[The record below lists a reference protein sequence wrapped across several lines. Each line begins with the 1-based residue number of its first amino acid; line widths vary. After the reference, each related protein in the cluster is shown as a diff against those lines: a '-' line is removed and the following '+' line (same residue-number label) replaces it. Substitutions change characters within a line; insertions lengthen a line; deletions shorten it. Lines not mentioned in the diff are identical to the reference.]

1 MGILRSP
8 PFFYTIIIM
17 PFPTT
22 NATQELPAINQI
34 LSSCGQ
40 APVTTLDQTNPD
52 VAIAYDTLLQVS
64 REVQAEGWTFNKEY
78 HYEFTPDN
86 NDEILIPSNIL
97 QIKLTEN
104 SANMDKDGIR
114 RSGKLY
120 DRHNHT
126 YDWTDETVEC
136 DVVWEFDW
144 VDLPQP
150 IQDFIVARSATFV
163 SQRIVGDAAQ
173 YQMLQQQEAYMR
185 ALALEYET
193 QQGQFTFFGHPQGH
207 TNYYQS
213 YQPFHALSR

>member
-1 MGILRSP
+1 
-8 PFFYTIIIM
+8 M

-52 VAIAYDTLLQVS
+52 VAVAYDTLLQVS

-78 HYEFTPDN
+78 HYEFTPDT
-86 NDEILIPSNIL
+86 DDQILIPSNIL

-104 SANMDKDGIR
+104 SANMDKDGVR

-136 DVVWEFDW
+136 DIVWEFDW

-150 IQDFIVARSATFV
+150 IQDFIVARAATFV
-163 SQRIVGDAAQ
+163 SQRIVGDQTQ

>member
-1 MGILRSP
+1 MGDFGL
-8 PFFYTIIIM
+8 PFFFYNIM

-52 VAIAYDTLLQVS
+52 VAVAYDTLQQVS

-78 HYEFTPDN
+78 HYEFTPDT
-86 NDEILIPSNIL
+86 DDQILIPSNIL

-104 SANMDKDGIR
+104 SANMDKDGVR

-136 DVVWEFDW
+136 DIVWEFDW

-163 SQRIVGDAAQ
+163 SQRIVGDTEQ

>member
-1 MGILRSP
+1 
-8 PFFYTIIIM
+8 M

-52 VAIAYDTLLQVS
+52 VAIAYDTLQQVS

-78 HYEFTPDN
+78 HYEFTPDT
-86 NDEILIPSNIL
+86 DDQILIPSNIL

-104 SANMDKDGIR
+104 SANMDKDGVR

-163 SQRIVGDAAQ
+163 SQRIVGDTEQ

>member
-1 MGILRSP
+1 
-8 PFFYTIIIM
+8 M

-86 NDEILIPSNIL
+86 DDQILIPSNIL

-104 SANMDKDGIR
+104 SANMDKDGVR

-150 IQDFIVARSATFV
+150 IQDFIVARAATFV
-163 SQRIVGDAAQ
+163 SQRIVGDQTQ

-193 QQGQFTFFGHPQGH
+193 PQGQFTFFGHPQGH

>member
-1 MGILRSP
+1 
-8 PFFYTIIIM
+8 M

-52 VAIAYDTLLQVS
+52 VAVAYDTLLQVS

-78 HYEFTPDN
+78 HYEFTPDT
-86 NDEILIPSNIL
+86 DDQILIPSNIL

-104 SANMDKDGIR
+104 SANMDKDGVR

-126 YDWTDETVEC
+126 YDWTDDTVEC

-150 IQDFIVARSATFV
+150 IQDFIVARAATFV
-163 SQRIVGDAAQ
+163 SQRIVGDTEQ

>member
-1 MGILRSP
+1 
-8 PFFYTIIIM
+8 M

-52 VAIAYDTLLQVS
+52 VAVAYDTLLQVS

-86 NDEILIPSNIL
+86 NDQILIPSNIL

-104 SANMDKDGIR
+104 SANMDKDGVR

-136 DVVWEFDW
+136 DIVWEFDW

-163 SQRIVGDAAQ
+163 SQRIVGDTEQ

>member
-1 MGILRSP
+1 
-8 PFFYTIIIM
+8 M

-78 HYEFTPDN
+78 HYEFTPDT
-86 NDEILIPSNIL
+86 DDQILIPSNIL

-104 SANMDKDGIR
+104 SANMDKDGVR
-114 RSGKLY
+114 RNGKLY

-126 YDWTDETVEC
+126 HKWTDDVVEC
-136 DVVWEFDW
+136 DIVWKFDW

-150 IQDFIVARSATFV
+150 IQDFIVARAATFV
-163 SQRIVGDAAQ
+163 SQRIVGDTNQ
-173 YQMLQQQEAYMR
+173 YEMLQQQEAYMR

>member
-1 MGILRSP
+1 MGGFGL
-8 PFFYTIIIM
+8 PFFFYNIM

-78 HYEFTPDN
+78 HYEMTPDT
-86 NDEILIPSNIL
+86 NDQILIPSNIL

-104 SANMDKDGIR
+104 SANMDKDGVR

-126 YDWTDETVEC
+126 YDWTDDTVEC
-136 DVVWEFDW
+136 DIVWEFDW

-150 IQDFIVARSATFV
+150 IQDFIVARAATFV
-163 SQRIVGDAAQ
+163 SQRIVGDNTQ

>member
-1 MGILRSP
+1 
-8 PFFYTIIIM
+8 M

-40 APVTTLDQTNPD
+40 APVTSLDQTNPD
-52 VAIAYDTLLQVS
+52 VAIAYDTLQQVS

-78 HYEFTPDN
+78 HYEFTPDT
-86 NDEILIPSNIL
+86 DDQILIPSNIL

-104 SANMDKDGIR
+104 SANMDKDGVR
-114 RSGKLY
+114 RNGKLY

-126 YDWTDETVEC
+126 YDWTDETVKC

-150 IQDFIVARSATFV
+150 IKDFIVARTATFV
-163 SQRIVGDAAQ
+163 SQRIVGDSAQ

>member
-1 MGILRSP
+1 MGGFGL
-8 PFFYTIIIM
+8 PFSFNNIM

-52 VAIAYDTLLQVS
+52 VAVAYDTLQQVS

-78 HYEFTPDN
+78 HYEFTPDT
-86 NDEILIPSNIL
+86 DDKILIPSNIL

-104 SANMDKDGIR
+104 SANMDKDGVR

-150 IQDFIVARSATFV
+150 IQDFIVARAATFV
-163 SQRIVGDAAQ
+163 SQRIVGDQTQ

>member
-1 MGILRSP
+1 
-8 PFFYTIIIM
+8 M

-52 VAIAYDTLLQVS
+52 VAIAYDTLQQVS

-86 NDEILIPSNIL
+86 DDQILIPSNIL

-104 SANMDKDGIR
+104 SANMDKDGVR

-126 YDWTDETVEC
+126 YDWTDETVKC

-150 IQDFIVARSATFV
+150 IKDFIVARTATFV
-163 SQRIVGDAAQ
+163 SQRIVGDQTQ

>member
-1 MGILRSP
+1 
-8 PFFYTIIIM
+8 M

-40 APVTTLDQTNPD
+40 APVTTLDTTNPD

-78 HYEFTPDN
+78 HYEMTPDT
-86 NDEILIPSNIL
+86 DDFILIPNNIVK
-97 QIKLTEN
+97 IKLTEN

-126 YDWTDETVEC
+126 YKWTDETVEC

-144 VDLPQP
+144 IDLPEP
-150 IQDFIVARSATFV
+150 IQNFIVARAAVFT
-163 SQRIVGDAAQ
+163 SQRIVGDNAQ
-173 YQMLQQQEAYMR
+173 YQMLQQQEAYAR
-185 ALALEYET
+185 AMALEYET

-213 YQPFHALSR
+213 YQPFKALSR

>member
-1 MGILRSP
+1 MGGFGL
-8 PFFYTIIIM
+8 PFSFNNIM

-52 VAIAYDTLLQVS
+52 VAVAYDTLLQVS

-86 NDEILIPSNIL
+86 DDQILIPSNIL

-104 SANMDKDGIR
+104 SANMDKDGVR

-150 IQDFIVARSATFV
+150 IQDFIVARAATFV
-163 SQRIVGDAAQ
+163 SQRIVGDTKQ
-173 YQMLQQQEAYMR
+173 YEMLQQQEAYMR